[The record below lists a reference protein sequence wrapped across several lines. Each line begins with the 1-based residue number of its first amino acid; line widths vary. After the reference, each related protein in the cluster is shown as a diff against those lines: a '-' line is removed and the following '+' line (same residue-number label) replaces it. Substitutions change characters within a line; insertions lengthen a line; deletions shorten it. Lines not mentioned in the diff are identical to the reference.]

1 MTHET
6 LQFIVIFGS
15 LFLFLAAGMWV
26 GMALLL
32 TGGLGLVLFANTN
45 TGYLFATVAWGS
57 IANWTLTALPLFV
70 WMGEILFRTR
80 LSSDLFRGLQPLA
93 RRLPGRLLHVN
104 VFACGIFA
112 AVSGSSAATTATIGR
127 MSLPELKSRG
137 YDDSLA
143 IGSLA
148 GSGTLGLLIPPSIM
162 MIVYGVSAQV
172 SINRLFVA
180 GIVPGLMLMVLFS
193 GYIALRSGFVARKA
207 SVIAASTAET
217 EGSGKIGI
225 VRSVALLAPMV
236 VLIGFVIGSIYA
248 GLATATEAAAL
259 GVLGALLV
267 SAANKSLTRESF
279 VQSICGALH
288 TTAMIGLILIG
299 AAFLTKAMS
308 FTGLPGAITSAVIE
322 LNTSPALFL
331 VLMTLVFIV
340 LGCFLDGIS
349 IIVLTS
355 SVVLPAILQ
364 LGIDPIWFGIYLI
377 IVVEMAQITPPLGL
391 NLFVIQDMTGRD
403 IVTIAKM
410 TFPFFLLLLLAIL
423 IIAVFP
429 GIATFLVDASFA
441 R

>member
-1 MTHET
+1 MTAET
-6 LQFIVIFGS
+6 LQFVVIFGS
-15 LFLFLAAGMWV
+15 LFLTLAAGMWV
-26 GMALLL
+26 GLALLL
-32 TGGLGLVLFANTN
+32 TGGLGLVLFADTN

-127 MSLPELKSRG
+127 MSLPELKNRG
-137 YDDSLA
+137 YDDGLA

-180 GIVPGLMLMVLFS
+180 GILPGLMLMALFS
-193 GYIALRSGFVARKA
+193 GYIALRSKFVARKSPVATAQTA
-207 SVIAASTAET
+207 SDESE
-217 EGSGKIGI
+217 KIGLLK
-225 VRSVALLAPMV
+225 ALGLLAPTV
-236 VLIGFVIGSIYA
+236 LLIGFVIGSIYA
-248 GLATATEAAAL
+248 GIATATEAAAL
-259 GVLGALLV
+259 GVLGALVV
-267 SAANKSLTRESF
+267 SAANKSLTRVSFAESI
-279 VQSICGALH
+279 SGALH

-308 FTGLPGAITSAVIE
+308 FTGLPSAITSAVIE

-377 IVVEMAQITPPLGL
+377 IVVEMAQITPPLGI
-391 NLFVIQDMTGRD
+391 NLFVIQGMTGRD
-403 IVTIAKM
+403 ILTVAKM
-410 TFPFFLLLLLAIL
+410 TFPFFLLLLLAIVIL
-423 IIAVFP
+423 AVFP
-429 GIATFLVDASFA
+429 GIATYLVDVSFA